1 MKPEGKVPAVG
12 MIALYFVMA
21 AVAAALMYWRIGGGA
36 SPWDQ
41 FTPGP
46 TPLKAFVL
54 TVSLVC
60 AIHILSKVLIRVA
73 PVFERSSLQMANV
86 LKGLSCM
93 HVGSLALASGIGEEM
108 LFRGWL
114 LNETGLWI
122 SSLLF
127 GLMHIPPNR
136 DWWSWPVFAGVVG
149 CLLGLLYVESQSLIY
164 PILAHAGINYVNICL
179 ILRMARRRE
188 GYTSN
193 AGQTAPRDEGIH
205 G

>member
-1 MKPEGKVPAVG
+1 MKPEGTVPAAG
-12 MIALYFVMA
+12 MIALYIAMA
-21 AVAAALMYWRIGGGA
+21 AIAAGLMYWRIGDGSFPYDA
-36 SPWDQ
+36 

-46 TPLKAFVL
+46 TVLKSTLLAVL
-54 TVSLVC
+54 LIST
-60 AIHILSKVLIRVA
+60 IHLLSRILIRVA

-86 LKGLSCM
+86 LKGYSCLQVM
-93 HVGSLALASGIGEEM
+93 GLALASEIGEEL

-122 SSLLF
+122 SSILF
-127 GLMHIPPNR
+127 GLMHVPPNR

-149 CLLGLLYVESQSLIY
+149 YMLGLLYVESQSLIY
-164 PILAHAGINYVNICL
+164 PIAAHAGINFVNICL

-188 GYTSN
+188 ESSSALGDAKPTDGLS
-193 AGQTAPRDEGIH
+193 H

>member
-46 TPLKAFVL
+46 TPLKASVL

-60 AIHILSKVLIRVA
+60 AIHILSKVLVRVA

-93 HVGSLALASGIGEEM
+93 HVGCLALASGIGEEM

-193 AGQTAPRDEGIH
+193 PGQTAPRDEGIH